1 MTLPSN
7 RTEDDMAAQTVDAKE
22 PARASHP
29 SAQSGARSPIS
40 YGRKMERVLTVLIWL
55 YVPITIALIAAWA
68 LDDTSLLGENVW
80 IKPLKFA
87 ISIGL
92 SGAAFVWI
100 LRRVPSNRTMRIAT
114 FASAAALLME
124 QILITTQAAR
134 GVRSHF
140 NMTAGIDST
149 IYGAMGNIVGI
160 VWVATLVLAINLSR
174 RTINDPLL
182 KIVTTAG
189 TWLVLLGASV
199 GFIMVAASKHSIGAE
214 DGGPI
219 LPLVGW
225 NRNAGDLRPAHF
237 VGLHGL
243 QVLIVFAWAAR
254 QQRWSTLH
262 TLRALTSLAVVV
274 GATCIALTVQALTS
288 RSVATPSTLLVAL
301 LAAGAGLTTWKTT
314 SNYEIRKLRN
324 KSL

>member
-1 MTLPSN
+1 MATPTLN
-7 RTEDDMAAQTVDAKE
+7 AKQS
-22 PARASHP
+22 ARVEHP
-29 SAQSGARSPIS
+29 SAQSGAGSPVS
-40 YGRKMERVLTVLIWL
+40 FGRKMERVLTVLVWL
-55 YVPITIALIAAWA
+55 YVPTTIALIVAWA
-68 LDDTSLLGENVW
+68 VDDTSLLRENVW

-114 FASAAALLME
+114 FASAAALFME
-124 QILITTQAAR
+124 QILITAQAAR

-149 IYGAMGNIVGI
+149 IYGAMGNFVGV
-160 VWVATLVLAINLSR
+160 VWMATLVLAISLSR
-174 RTINDPLL
+174 RTTHDPVL
-182 KIVTTAG
+182 KITTAAG

-243 QVLIVFAWAAR
+243 QALIVLAWAAR
-254 QQRWSTLH
+254 QRHWSPTE
-262 TLRALTSLAVVV
+262 TLRALTSFAVVI
-274 GATCIALTVQALTS
+274 GAACIALTVQALTS
-288 RSVATPSTLLVAL
+288 RSVATSSTLLIAL
-301 LAAGAGLTTWKTT
+301 FATTAGFASWKTR
-314 SNYEIRKLRN
+314 SYCEIKILQN